1 MSLTAADVRRIAQLA
16 RLELSEADAQHTLA
30 QLNDVFGLIEA
41 LRAVDTT
48 GVEPMT
54 HAQDMTLR
62 LRPDEVAEP
71 DRRDD
76 YQRNAPAV
84 EQGSRFARGTPGS
97 GASVGAARSGVGR
110 GSLLLVDETG
120 GRGSSFAVHAAPRA
134 VAKRSTRRGRIIAGA
149 RFRAARSLPRTRSSR
164 TRPTRTRR

>member
-62 LRPDEVAEP
+62 LRADEVAEP

-84 EQGSRFARGTPGS
+84 EQGLF
-97 GASVGAARSGVGR
+97 
-110 GSLLLVDETG
+110 LV
-120 GRGSSFAVHAAPRA
+120 PR
-134 VAKRSTRRGRIIAGA
+134 VIE
-149 RFRAARSLPRTRSSR
+149 
-164 TRPTRTRR
+164 

>member
-54 HAQDMTLR
+54 HATPMTLR
-62 LRPDEVAEP
+62 LRDDVVEPPLPAEVALA
-71 DRRDD
+71 D
-76 YQRNAPAV
+76 APAV
-84 EQGSRFARGTPGS
+84 RA
-97 GASVGAARSGVGR
+97 
-110 GSLLLVDETG
+110 G
-120 GRGSSFAVHAAPRA
+120 GFEIPDPR
-134 VAKRSTRRGRIIAGA
+134 
-149 RFRAARSLPRTRSSR
+149 
-164 TRPTRTRR
+164 

>member
-16 RLELSEADAQHTLA
+16 RLELSEPDAQHTLA

-62 LRPDEVAEP
+62 LRADEVAEP

-84 EQGSRFARGTPGS
+84 EQGLF
-97 GASVGAARSGVGR
+97 
-110 GSLLLVDETG
+110 LV
-120 GRGSSFAVHAAPRA
+120 PR
-134 VAKRSTRRGRIIAGA
+134 VIE
-149 RFRAARSLPRTRSSR
+149 
-164 TRPTRTRR
+164 

>member
-84 EQGSRFARGTPGS
+84 EQGLF
-97 GASVGAARSGVGR
+97 
-110 GSLLLVDETG
+110 LV
-120 GRGSSFAVHAAPRA
+120 PR
-134 VAKRSTRRGRIIAGA
+134 VIE
-149 RFRAARSLPRTRSSR
+149 
-164 TRPTRTRR
+164 